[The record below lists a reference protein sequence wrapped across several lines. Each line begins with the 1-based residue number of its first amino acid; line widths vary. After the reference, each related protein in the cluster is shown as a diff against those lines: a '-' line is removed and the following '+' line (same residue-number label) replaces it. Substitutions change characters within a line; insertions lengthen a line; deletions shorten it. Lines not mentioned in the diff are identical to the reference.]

1 MSPGYS
7 PRMLPTRRARLIAFD
22 LDGTLVDSSRD
33 LCTALNRALP
43 RLLPGTPALDL
54 DVVRGFIGEGALLLL
69 RRSLDHVGRPEV
81 AAEDLLPVFLDA
93 YRGCLLDTTLP
104 YPGVSEALDALAS
117 APDQPALAVLTNKPG
132 DLSRALVDGLGWS
145 GRFARVLGSGDGLP
159 RKPDPAG
166 LRWLMTE
173 CGAAAGETALVG
185 DSRID
190 VLTGRAAG
198 VFTLGVDWGLDPSG
212 LRAAAPDVVVSDARA
227 LVRAL
232 RGSVLG

>member
-1 MSPGYS
+1 MSAAS
-7 PRMLPTRRARLIAFD
+7 RTRLIAFD

-43 RLLPGTPALDL
+43 RLVPGAPPLDL
-54 DVVRGFIGEGALLLL
+54 EVVRGFIGEGALLLL
-69 RRSLDHVGRPEV
+69 RRSLDHVGRPEI
-81 AAEDLLPVFLDA
+81 AAEEALPVFLEA

-104 YPGVSEALDALAS
+104 YPGVEGALDGLAS
-117 APDQPALAVLTNKPG
+117 GPEAPALAVLTNKPG

-145 GRFARVLGSGDGLP
+145 GRFAHVLGSGDGLP

-173 CGAAAGETALVG
+173 CGAVAGETALVG

-198 VFTLGVDWGLDPSG
+198 VLTVGVDWGLDPRG
-212 LRAAAPDVVVSDARA
+212 LRAAGPDVVVSDARA
-227 LVRAL
+227 LGQAL
-232 RGSVLG
+232 RGTVLG